1 MPNDDQWMTTGVA
14 KAREKHPLVTEAVSA
29 RIAALLNGELNERSL
44 PAARLKVLATALI
57 AEMAPAPPMV
67 EPKQ

>member
-14 KAREKHPLVTEAVSA
+14 EAREGHPLVTEVVST
-29 RIAALLNGELNERSL
+29 RIAQLLNGELGERSL
-44 PAARLKVLATALI
+44 PAARLKALATALI
-57 AEMAPAPPMV
+57 AEMVPASPTV